1 MTLSNPVL
9 EHSSLSIQKKGL
21 KVIVVRSQL
30 VALIGKIQ
38 NAIPPKPVVPILAN
52 LLLEASEDLLTLSA
66 TDLTVSVKAFT
77 EAKVLEKGS
86 ITLSAK
92 RFFQLIRE
100 LTTPQIEL
108 EVDSSNIVHVRAG
121 TSIFKLHG
129 IDPEEF
135 PSFPDFSQSPS
146 ISLHAPTLKELFI
159 RTAFAVAKEDS
170 RHMLNGILL
179 HLMKDKLTLIGTDGK
194 RLAKINGELAPQ
206 DTQGQYI
213 VPIKAAE
220 EMIRSLDE
228 DTEVKIY
235 LAQDKIALE
244 TPSVVIMTKL
254 LSGEY
259 PDVSRVIPNK
269 ANITV
274 NLHREELITLLRQ
287 VALFTSETNHSVH
300 FIFTDGE
307 LELSV
312 VSSEVGEGKVCMPVD
327 YSGSRFEIAFNPN
340 FFIDILKHCK
350 DETVTFGITD
360 SFNPGMITDQTTALF
375 VIMPMRL
382 NQN

>member
-1 MTLSNPVL
+1 MTVSNPVL
-9 EHSSLSIQKKGL
+9 EHSSLHLQKKGL
-21 KVIVVRSQL
+21 KVIVVRAQL

-38 NAIPPKPVVPILAN
+38 SAIPAKPVVPILSN
-52 LLLEASEDLLTLSA
+52 LLLEAKDGQLVLSA

-77 EAKVLEKGS
+77 EAKVIEEGS

-92 RFFQLIRE
+92 RFFQLVRE

-108 EVDSSNIVHVRAG
+108 EVDPSNIVHVRAG

-129 IDPEEF
+129 INPEEF

-146 ISLHAPTLKELFI
+146 ITIHAPTLKELFT
-159 RTAFAVAKEDS
+159 RTSFAVAKEDS

-194 RLAKINGELAPQ
+194 RLAKINAELNPQ

-213 VPIKAAE
+213 VPIKAIE

-228 DTEVKIY
+228 ECEAKFY

-244 TPSVVIMTKL
+244 TPSVIVMTKL

-269 ANITV
+269 ANITLH
-274 NLHREELITLLRQ
+274 LHREELITLLRQ

-300 FIFTDGE
+300 FVFTDGE

-312 VSSEVGEGKVCMPVD
+312 ISSEVGEGKVCMPVD
-327 YSGSRFEIAFNPN
+327 YSGPRFEIAFNPN